1 MIVIFYFIV
10 SIAMFCAMFTAA
22 DILAEH
28 LDNWW
33 KGRLK

>member
-10 SIAMFCAMFTAA
+10 SIAMFLAMFTAA

-28 LDNWW
+28 LDDWW
-33 KGRLK
+33 KGMLK